1 VKVVERMSDIS
12 QKVKVIRGEGRYPPP
27 TVRKIYPTKALLWK
41 FYFTMFVI
49 WAAIGI
55 GLISLIQLISYLV
68 GQSSSSDFPIELLD
82 ITWLLFWVGS
92 ILIIPTAL
100 VLLPFYVNSM
110 EYIVHGDEVVV
121 AKGLINRT
129 VKYCPFRTV
138 TNISTRAGLFDRL
151 FGIGCVFVQTAGKS
165 GQQTSPEERLEGLR
179 LYHEIRDYILKQLR
193 AYTHPI
199 KPESTAQE
207 RVLDKQILYQE
218 YLAELIEIK
227 QILKEKKR

>member
-1 VKVVERMSDIS
+1 MSDIT
-12 QKVKVIRGEGRYPPP
+12 QKVKVIRGEGRFPPPP
-27 TVRKIYPTKALLWK
+27 TARKIYPTKALLWK
-41 FYFTMFVI
+41 FYFTTFVI
-49 WAAIGI
+49 WALIGI
-55 GLISLIQLISYLV
+55 GLLFLIQMIQILEMLD
-68 GQSSSSDFPIELLD
+68 SSNGFPVELLD
-82 ITWLLFWVGS
+82 MTWWLFWVGS

-100 VLLPFYVNSM
+100 ILLPFYVKSM
-110 EYIVHGDEVVV
+110 EYTVHGDEVVV

-165 GQQTSPEERLEGLR
+165 GQQTGPEERLEGLR

-193 AYTHPI
+193 AYSHPSEL
-199 KPESTAQE
+199 ESIAQE
-207 RVLDKQILYQE
+207 RVIDKKMLYQE
-218 YLAELIEIK
+218 YITELREIK

>member
-1 VKVVERMSDIS
+1 MEKVTIVRPE
-12 QKVKVIRGEGRYPPP
+12 KGEGYYPPP

-41 FYFTMFVI
+41 FYFTTFVVWI
-49 WAAIGI
+49 LVGI
-55 GLISLIQLISYLV
+55 GLLLAIQMLSFMDNLD
-68 GQSSSSDFPIELLD
+68 SSDGFPPELLD
-82 ITWLLFWVGS
+82 LTWLFFWVGS
-92 ILIIPTAL
+92 ILIIPI
-100 VLLPFYVNSM
+100 VLITLPFYVKSM

-165 GQQTSPEERLEGLR
+165 GQQTGPEERLEGLR

-193 AYTHPI
+193 AYSHPSE
-199 KPESTAQE
+199 PESITQE
-207 RVLDKQILYQE
+207 GVIDKQILYQE
-218 YLAELIEIK
+218 YVTELREIK